1 MSDGLKNFF
10 IIVLMILI
18 VVGTCFG
25 VKAEID
31 AFNKKYNPTSS
42 TQEAKNMIDEAK
54 DTVEDVN
61 EKTNEDLDMS
71 DFE

>member
-1 MSDGLKNFF
+1 MKNFCL
-10 IIVLMILI
+10 IVLMILI

-42 TQEAKNMIDEAK
+42 VEEAK
-54 DTVEDVN
+54 DVIEQAEDTVDDIN
-61 EKTNEDLDMS
+61 EKIEEDLDTS
-71 DFE
+71 ELQ

>member
-10 IIVLMILI
+10 IVVLMILI

-31 AFNKKYNPTSS
+31 AFNKKYDTTESV
-42 TQEAKNMIDEAK
+42 QEADDMINQAK
-54 DTVEDVN
+54 DTVDDINDDVN
-61 EKTNEDLDMS
+61 SDLDMS
-71 DFE
+71 ELQ

>member
-1 MSDGLKNFF
+1 MKNFF

-31 AFNKKYNPTSS
+31 AWNKKYHPTSNVE
-42 TQEAKNMIDEAK
+42 EAEKMIEKAK
-54 DTVEDVN
+54 DTVDDVN
-61 EKTNEDLDMS
+61 DKVEDDLDLS
-71 DFE
+71 ELQ

>member
-1 MSDGLKNFF
+1 MKNFF
-10 IIVLMILI
+10 LVVLMILI

-31 AFNKKYNPTSS
+31 AWNKKNNPIASVE
-42 TQEAKNMIDEAK
+42 EAKKVIDQAN

-61 EKTNEDLDMS
+61 EKINNDLDMS
-71 DFE
+71 ELDY